1 MGGAGIFPEIFII
14 TGFYEL
20 SDEYIKAEYLWII
33 MGISGSDYSGITY
46 ESYSKNRDQ
55 EKSTASDLYAE
66 FYICNSTLWYGSYAV
81 ITGRTFEQA
90 AWD

>member
-1 MGGAGIFPEIFII
+1 M
-14 TGFYEL
+14 
-20 SDEYIKAEYLWII
+20 
-33 MGISGSDYSGITY
+33 ISMSVGSGITLSFTL
-46 ESYSKNRDQ
+46 EVIGRDQ

>member
-1 MGGAGIFPEIFII
+1 MNYLLNTLKLSIYGLLWGFPVPII
-14 TGFYEL
+14 L
-20 SDEYIKAEYLWII
+20 ALLMNRIQKQ
-33 MGISGSDYSGITY
+33 GS
-46 ESYSKNRDQ
+46 R
-55 EKSTASDLYAE
+55 KSTASDLYAE

>member
-1 MGGAGIFPEIFII
+1 MPGLLLTIIFKYLPMGLLIAFEDYNVIKEYLEVHGLDLNISDVFII

-46 ESYSKNRDQ
+46 ESYSKNRD
-55 EKSTASDLYAE
+55 
-66 FYICNSTLWYGSYAV
+66 
-81 ITGRTFEQA
+81 
-90 AWD
+90 